1 MEILIGFYLMIF
13 YFCVKDIIERIY
25 KLFVFKWFSV
35 EIDFVFD
42 FVEFIGWWIENFIV
56 NDWNKLIWSLK
67 F

>member
-35 EIDFVFD
+35 ESDFVFD
-42 FVEFIGWWIENFIV
+42 FVEFIG
-56 NDWNKLIWSLK
+56 
-67 F
+67 